1 MAKKKTALK
10 QDLRD
15 DGPEIVA
22 QLEQAFLAGLGA
34 LSNAQKVGGK
44 AFDKLVDQGLS
55 FRKET
60 TDRTE
65 TLIDNV
71 QDAIRDM
78 SDEAQTRATGLLTQ
92 MRETPQMSKLQGV
105 FDERVAEAL
114 DRLGVASKQQI
125 DEMNAKLDS
134 VLKSLDG
141 KKPAAK
147 KKAATRKSATRKST
161 KKTAKKVAKK
171 ASTRK
176 KATKKT
182 STKKSAAKKASRK
195 KVSRKKT

>member
-1 MAKKKTALK
+1 MAKKKTTSK

-15 DGPEIVA
+15 DDGLEVVA

-34 LSNAQKVGGK
+34 LSNAQQVGSK

-147 KKAATRKSATRKST
+147 KKAATRKSS
-161 KKTAKKVAKK
+161 KTSAKKVAKK
-171 ASTRK
+171 ASTK
-176 KATKKT
+176 KK
-182 STKKSAAKKASRK
+182 STKKSSTKKTAAKKASRK
-195 KVSRKKT
+195 KVSRKKA